1 VRVLVFA
8 LGAAAAGQQQG
19 RQFARQAALHGR
31 CVAVLE
37 PAAYGGL
44 KDASAAWAAGML
56 AVDAGPVAEDE
67 RPEDLQELW
76 AERAAIMA

>member
-1 VRVLVFA
+1 
-8 LGAAAAGQQQG
+8 
-19 RQFARQAALHGR
+19 
-31 CVAVLE
+31 
-37 PAAYGGL
+37 
-44 KDASAAWAAGML
+44 ML